1 MGNLQSKL
9 EEKTSDLEDKIDKGE
24 ALSAELTQYKDD
36 YKKATQEV
44 EMIEEIKRIMASLAS
59 QFFLKLD

>member
-24 ALSAELTQYKDD
+24 ALSAELKQYKED

-44 EMIEEIKRIMASLAS
+44 SKQLT
-59 QFFLKLD
+59 